1 MEILGQGSL
10 CKRILQQF
18 GERIIGLK
26 SGFATLHRGNLVD
39 KKIVN
44 LTEPQFLHL

>member
-18 GERIIGLK
+18 GERIIRLK
-26 SGFATLHRGNLVD
+26 IGFATLHRGNLVD
-39 KKIVN
+39 KKN
-44 LTEPQFLHL
+44 S